1 MEDIFRKG
9 LFTPMTMEEAVDA
22 ILAVLEVLPKQMV
35 IHRLTSDPHPDELV
49 APVWMLDR
57 TRVRAY
63 LNSEMERR
71 NVFQGCKTWSG

>member
-1 MEDIFRKG
+1 
-9 LFTPMTMEEAVDA
+9 MTMEEAVDA

-35 IHRLTSDPHPDELV
+35 IHRLTSDPHADELV
-49 APVWMLDR
+49 APVWMLER